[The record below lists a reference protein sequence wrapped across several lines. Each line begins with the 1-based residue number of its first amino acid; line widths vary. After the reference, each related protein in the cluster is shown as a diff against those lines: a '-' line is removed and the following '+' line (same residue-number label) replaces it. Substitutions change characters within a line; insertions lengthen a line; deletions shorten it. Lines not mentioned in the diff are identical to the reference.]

1 MNALYSLS
9 WSIPVKSASP
19 LIRAIEQ
26 FLDRHAI
33 SLDRMIVAVSGGPDS
48 MALLCALAAL
58 RARKL
63 HPGEARDSI
72 LVVAHLNHKLRGQES
87 DGDEA
92 FVRQFHESMNAAD
105 RLGLELRCESVDIA
119 NLARVKGANVESI
132 ARRARYDWLTRLA
145 RDLSIPFVATGHTA
159 DDQAETVLHHLL
171 RGTGL
176 RGLSGIAP
184 RHVLTAGVE
193 VVRPMLHLRRGEV
206 LAYLEEER
214 QPYRS
219 DSSNSDLKFT
229 RNRIRHALLPHL
241 ADCYNPAIV
250 SLLGQLAS
258 QASEAATELEAA
270 AQAILAQAE
279 LPKAGN
285 RVVLDKPRLAL
296 FPRHHVREVF
306 RSVWHR
312 EGWPMGEMGFPEWDI
327 MAGLALGES
336 AAIDLPGGIR
346 AVTRERV
353 VLCGPAS

>member
-1 MNALYSLS
+1 
-9 WSIPVKSASP
+9 VKSASP

-26 FLDRHAI
+26 FLDRYAI

-48 MALLCALAAL
+48 VALLCALAAL
-58 RARKL
+58 HARKRD
-63 HPGEARDSI
+63 PSKIRDSI
-72 LVVAHLNHKLRGQES
+72 FVIAHLNHRLRGQES

-92 FVRQFHESMNAAD
+92 FVHQLHESMNAAGT
-105 RLGLELRCESVDIA
+105 LGLELRCENVDIGS
-119 NLARVKGANVESI
+119 LAREEGANVENI

-145 RDLSIPFVATGHTA
+145 KDLAIPFVATGHTA

-184 RHVLTAGVE
+184 RHVLAAGVE
-193 VVRPMLHLRRGEV
+193 VVRPILHVRRGDV
-206 LAYLEEER
+206 LAYLEEKR

-219 DSSNSDLKFT
+219 DSSNSDLKYT
-229 RNRIRHALLPHL
+229 RNRLRHELLPHL

-250 SLLGQLAS
+250 SLLGHLAS
-258 QASEAATELEAA
+258 QASEAAADLEAV

-285 RVVLDKPRLAL
+285 RVVLDKSRLAL
-296 FPRHHVREVF
+296 FPRHHVREAF
-306 RSVWHR
+306 RSIWQR
-312 EGWPMGEMGFPEWDI
+312 EGWPMGEMGFRDWDLL
-327 MAGLALGES
+327 AGLVLGES
-336 AAIDLPGGIR
+336 AAVDLPGGIR
-346 AVTRERV
+346 AVARERV